1 MVITITL
8 DMFGPFDIR
17 ILNIVSGFEIRIS
30 YLSVLKILLFDKG
43 IIYCVITVITPMIEL
58 TAVLDWSMVTI
69 FVVNSALTP
78 ERNTID
84 DA

>member
-1 MVITITL
+1 MVITLML

-17 ILNIVSGFEIRIS
+17 ILNIVSGFEFRIS
-30 YLSVLKILLFDKG
+30 YLSVLKILLFDKV
-43 IIYCVITVITPMIEL
+43 IIYCVIAVNTPMIEL
-58 TAVLDWSMVTI
+58 TAALDWSMVTM
-69 FVVNSALTP
+69 FVVNSTLTS

>member
-1 MVITITL
+1 ML

-30 YLSVLKILLFDKG
+30 YLSVLKILLFDKVT
-43 IIYCVITVITPMIEL
+43 IYCVITVNTPMIEL
-58 TAVLDWSMVTI
+58 TAALDWSMVAM
-69 FVVNSALTP
+69 FVVNSTLTP
-78 ERNTID
+78 ARNTID